1 MSEDQLDENILPKH
15 ELLEV
20 IDSCIYVISTLSELD
35 ANLMEDKEDAFAL
48 RKHSYK
54 LAYAAQRKLLQYI
67 KADKM

>member
-1 MSEDQLDENILPKH
+1 MSEKLKDENVLPKH

-35 ANLMEDKEDAFAL
+35 TNLTEDKEDAITL